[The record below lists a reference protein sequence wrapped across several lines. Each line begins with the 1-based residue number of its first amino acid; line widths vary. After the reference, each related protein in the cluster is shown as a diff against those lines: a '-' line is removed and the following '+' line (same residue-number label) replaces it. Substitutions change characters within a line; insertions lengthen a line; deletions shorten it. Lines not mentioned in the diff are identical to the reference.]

1 MSDKK
6 FNVIGIGE
14 LLWDVFPEGKELG
27 GAPANFAYHT
37 NFFGGN
43 ATIISALGNDEQ
55 GKEIRKLLT
64 EKKLNNLISNVDYPT
79 GWVSVELNN
88 GIPNYIIHENVA
100 WDYIELNKEA
110 VTALKR
116 ADAICFGSL
125 SQRSQVSFNTIH
137 KALHIV
143 PETAL
148 KVLDVNLRQSFYS
161 KSIIEESL
169 RCANILKLNDEELVV
184 LSEMFYLAN
193 SQKEACIQLLN
204 QFNLKLLALT
214 NGSKGSILFMGDE
227 ISLYPV
233 PKIKVVDTIG
243 AGDSFTASMIMGML
257 NKKPLKQIH
266 KEATEHAAKVCMNKG
281 GTPNLIE
288 SKTYF

>member
-6 FNVIGIGE
+6 FNVVGIGE

-43 ATIISALGNDEQ
+43 ATIISALGNDDE
-55 GKEIRKLLT
+55 GNEIRNVLE
-64 EKKLNNLISNVDYPT
+64 EKKLNNVINSVEYPT
-79 GWVSVELNN
+79 GRVSVALNN
-88 GIPNYIIHENVA
+88 GIPNYTIHENVA
-100 WDYIELNKEA
+100 WDYIELKEEA
-110 VTALKR
+110 VAVLKR

-137 KALHIV
+137 KALNIV
-143 PETAL
+143 PKTAL

-161 KSIIEESL
+161 KSILEESL
-169 RCANILKLNDEELVV
+169 KCANVLKLNDEELVV
-184 LSEMFYLAN
+184 LSEMFYLEK
-193 SQKEACIQLLN
+193 SQKEACKQLLK

-227 ISLYPV
+227 ISMFPV

-243 AGDSFTASMIMGML
+243 AGDSFTACMIMGML
-257 NKKPLKQIH
+257 NNKPLKQIH
-266 KEATEHAAKVCMNKG
+266 KEATEHAAKVCKYKG
-281 GTPNLIE
+281 ATPTLN
-288 SKTYF
+288 